1 MSHLTTLRVMYV
13 FVIHT
18 YNYGII
24 LNDFF
29 PYIIDRTKDPF
40 VSREK
45 VTNALL
51 FAHLHPTRK
60 AISLL
65 WEPWLMMLGNWKR
78 VVHTS
83 FLSLSNLSERSI
95 ILHLKGRTAMKQW
108 LRILHTF
115 CLSLFYCFSCCN
127 MIFPALLLRQS
138 WRGLMIEW
146 LLTKNS

>member
-18 YNYGII
+18 YNDGI

-45 VTNALL
+45 VTNELL

-65 WEPWLMMLGNWKR
+65 
-78 VVHTS
+78 
-83 FLSLSNLSERSI
+83 
-95 ILHLKGRTAMKQW
+95 
-108 LRILHTF
+108 
-115 CLSLFYCFSCCN
+115 
-127 MIFPALLLRQS
+127 
-138 WRGLMIEW
+138 
-146 LLTKNS
+146 